1 VLSPQL
7 WTFTEIEWRK
17 KKELPEEDEFEDLT
31 EEAKT
36 LQEQELE
43 KVCQSVNSAISDTV
57 KLDAFS
63 QLSFFSVSLF
73 LQKVPALFIQQP
85 PTPVQAKVSAKLEKS
100 TSEVAEVSLVKK
112 KKGLQYKSINVVFVQ
127 KKNLNWNF

>member
-1 VLSPQL
+1 MRR
-7 WTFTEIEWRK
+7 TIAEIQK
-17 KKELPEEDEFEDLT
+17 CKPGLCLPEKAEETLT
-31 EEAKT
+31 VFNVVDQLQT
-36 LQEQELE
+36 LLMELE

-127 KKNLNWNF
+127 KKNLN